1 MTNPGAVNPS
11 IRRRLLIALLS
22 ATFVAWTLTAVSSYL
37 DIRYQVDQLFD
48 AQLAQSARVLLALNG
63 VNLEQKAS
71 PENKADDPDLPPV
84 DERLFGHRYENKIAF
99 QVWTHPDKL
108 LLRSPNAPDSP
119 LSDREYG
126 FKDRTILGYR
136 WRVFSLPD
144 DRSPLLVQV
153 GERDDLR
160 EALVHNIALR
170 TLLPILIALPLL
182 ALVIWFGVGRAMAP
196 LIKLAKQVEHRAP
209 NYLQPVESYGVPAEA
224 KPLINSLNQLFQRL
238 EQAFESERRFT
249 ADAAHELR
257 TPLAGLKAQAQVALR
272 SSNEQTRQRAL
283 RQVEQGVDHATH
295 LVQQLLTLARLDP
308 DSGIQDYE
316 DVDLNTVVQQT
327 HYDLLPVAAEKNITL
342 GISGTFN
349 QVVRGNLGALMIL
362 LRNLVDNAIRYTPE
376 GGTVEI
382 CMAHSNDSAHI
393 CVTDNGKGIPA
404 DEREKVLQRFYRRL
418 GNDAPGS
425 GLGLSIAQRIA
436 ELHHARLTLS
446 DAPAGGLQVDI
457 AFPLIQLSTP

>member
-1 MTNPGAVNPS
+1 MNPS
-11 IRRRLLIALLS
+11 IRRRLLFALLS
-22 ATFVAWTLTAVSSYL
+22 ATFIAWTLTAVSSYV

-63 VNLEQKAS
+63 VNLEQKANPATS
-71 PENKADDPDLPPV
+71 NSDAPDLPPV

-108 LLRSPNAPDSP
+108 LLRSPNAPDFP

-126 FKDRTILGYR
+126 YKDHVVFGHR
-136 WRVFSLPD
+136 WRIFSLPD

-160 EALVHNIALR
+160 EALIHNIALR
-170 TLLPILIALPLL
+170 TLLPILVALPLL

-196 LIKLAKQVEHRAP
+196 LIKLAQQVEHRAP
-209 NYLQPVESYGVPAEA
+209 TYLQPVESYGVPAEA

-238 EQAFESERRFT
+238 ELAFESERRFT

-272 SSNEQTRQRAL
+272 TSNEQSRQRAL
-283 RQVEQGVDHATH
+283 RQLEQGVDNATH

-308 DSGIQDYE
+308 DTGIQDYE
-316 DVDLNTVVQQT
+316 DVDLSKVVQQT

-342 GISGTFN
+342 SVCDTFDH
-349 QVVRGNLGALMIL
+349 VVRGNLGALMIL

-376 GGTVEI
+376 GGTVDIRME
-382 CMAHSNDSAHI
+382 HGDDTVRV
-393 CVTDNGKGIPA
+393 CVADNGKGIPA
-404 DEREKVLQRFYRRL
+404 DERDKVLQRFYRRL
-418 GNDAPGS
+418 GTDAPGS

-436 ELHHARLTLS
+436 ELHRAKLS
-446 DAPAGGLQVDI
+446 LHDSPAGGLQVDI
-457 AFPLIQLSTP
+457 AFPSAPLSAT